1 MTHKYYRD
9 SQVLRRLHEGPLG
22 PHIDGFAEYLSQSG
36 YAPFTARYH
45 LRLVGKLSLWLEGE
59 DLKVCALEDQRL
71 EEFLQERRGKR
82 QLRAGDGAILY
93 TLLEQLGAA
102 GVVRLRKAQ
111 PPNSPFDRI
120 ERRFTVYLEQDRGL
134 ASATVGK
141 YLAGARRFLRERFGA
156 EAIKCAEV
164 NSRDVSGFVLR
175 HACEHTPKGAQLMI
189 TSLRAF
195 LRFLYLC
202 GETKTNLAAALLAV
216 AQWPMATLPKSLE
229 PEQQVESV
237 LAHCERHKAGGQ
249 RDYAILL
256 LLARVGLRAGEVV
269 GLTLDDINWDA
280 GELTIRAK
288 VLATIG
294 SHSPRKSVKRSL
306 LTSTKDGLRAPPD
319 GSSFVLKLLERVLP
333 VPWRSTISSGAHFFA
348 RKCIHPERA
357 LTSSAIVWPACC

>member
-1 MTHKYYRD
+1 M
-9 SQVLRRLHEGPLG
+9 
-22 PHIDGFAEYLSQSG
+22 
-36 YAPFTARYH
+36 
-45 LRLVGKLSLWLEGE
+45 
-59 DLKVCALEDQRL
+59 
-71 EEFLQERRGKR
+71 QERRGKR

-120 ERRFTVYLEQDRGL
+120 ERRFTVYLEQERGL

-141 YLAGARRFLRERFGA
+141 YLAVARRFLRERFGA
-156 EAIKCAEV
+156 EAIRCAEV

-195 LRFLYLC
+195 PRFLYLC

-229 PEQQVESV
+229 PEQVESV

-256 LLARVGLRAGEVV
+256 LLARLGLRAGEVV

-280 GELTIRAK
+280 GELTIRGKGARHHRLPLTQEVGEALATYLDKGRPACTTRRVFIRTKAPRKGFASSVAIDDIVRRALFRAEVHPSRKGAHLFRHSLACVLLKKGASLGEIGKILRHQRVDTTALYAK
-288 VLATIG
+288 VDLASLEALVRPWPG
-294 SHSPRKSVKRSL
+294 GHS
-306 LTSTKDGLRAPPD
+306 
-319 GSSFVLKLLERVLP
+319 
-333 VPWRSTISSGAHFFA
+333 
-348 RKCIHPERA
+348 
-357 LTSSAIVWPACC
+357 